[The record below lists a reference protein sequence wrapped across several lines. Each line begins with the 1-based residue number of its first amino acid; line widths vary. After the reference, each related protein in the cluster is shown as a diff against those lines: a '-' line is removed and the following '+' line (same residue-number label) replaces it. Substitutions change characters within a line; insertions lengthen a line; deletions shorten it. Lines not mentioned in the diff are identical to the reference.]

1 MYMQI
6 LYQCIYNGFNLR
18 PPNCQ
23 KIGKLQLPRWGLL
36 KNALLHTLFTLQWGF
51 KKICHCLQQKK
62 VPKQEYGAKLVQNG
76 RNAKRD
82 VGQFPKRA
90 HCKKQPE

>member
-36 KNALLHTLFTLQWGF
+36 KNALLQILFTLQWGF
-51 KKICHCLQQKK
+51 KKICHCLA
-62 VPKQEYGAKLVQNG
+62 PEYS
-76 RNAKRD
+76 
-82 VGQFPKRA
+82 VG
-90 HCKKQPE
+90 

>member
-6 LYQCIYNGFNLR
+6 LYQSIYNGFNLR

-36 KNALLHTLFTLQWGF
+36 KNALLQTLFTLQWGF
-51 KKICHCLQQKK
+51 KTHPSSQGARLQGFC
-62 VPKQEYGAKLVQNG
+62 PPLS
-76 RNAKRD
+76 
-82 VGQFPKRA
+82 
-90 HCKKQPE
+90 HS

>member
-36 KNALLHTLFTLQWGF
+36 KNALLQYHKNKFR
-51 KKICHCLQQKK
+51 
-62 VPKQEYGAKLVQNG
+62 KLRFLRCPG
-76 RNAKRD
+76 
-82 VGQFPKRA
+82 
-90 HCKKQPE
+90 